1 MHATRNQNMTGACKR
16 TVSMLAFDRHH
27 ETDRK
32 LAMTA
37 TRKRKV
43 SREKNGSQAGARAK
57 APVQHAVVA
66 GA

>member
-1 MHATRNQNMTGACKR
+1 
-16 TVSMLAFDRHH
+16 MLAFDRHH

-43 SREKNGSQAGARAK
+43 SREKTEFWRARGPK

>member
-1 MHATRNQNMTGACKR
+1 MTGACKR
-16 TVSMLAFDRHH
+16 TVSMLAIDRQH

-32 LAMTA
+32 VAITA

-43 SREKNGSQAGARAK
+43 RRKKTEFRRARGPK
-57 APVQHAVVA
+57 APVHHAVVA